1 MLYKSSYIPCSD
13 NNRYADQPNVLQ
25 YVSAFLTIRVAAELC
40 VPHSHSHPYT
50 KLIINDV
57 MCQKAPLT
65 SLN

>member
-13 NNRYADQPNVLQ
+13 NNRYVDQPNVLQ
-25 YVSAFLTIRVAAELC
+25 YVSAFLTIRVAAELY

-50 KLIINDV
+50 KLVINDV
-57 MCQKAPLT
+57 MCQIAPLT